1 MSPVEKLPELQAAYD
16 KDPSDVKTAMI
27 LAFLGEKR
35 VKETIVK
42 ALKAAKWDEGWNYRG
57 MGQFGMSVSHVDCM
71 LFALTAIGGDAEAV
85 RQKLADLYSDDAFSH
100 FRAVSYALQKNP
112 DPDAADLLEEMLRTP
127 GMSGY
132 AIKTLKDA
140 VRANRREVDET
151 TYRNCQLKEFY
162 LAKALAACRPGDA
175 LAGGILN
182 DYRHGLMGYFSLY
195 A

>member
-1 MSPVEKLPELQAAYD
+1 M
-16 KDPSDVKTAMI
+16 
-27 LAFLGEKR
+27 
-35 VKETIVK
+35 K

-71 LFALTAIGGDAEAV
+71 LFALTAIGGDAVAV

-112 DPDAADLLEEMLRTP
+112 DPDAAGLLEEMLRTP

-151 TYRNCQLKEFY
+151 TYRNSQLKEFY